1 MNYEFSMML
10 LLENSLIK
18 KEYFVLLLF
27 LIIAILLTVVIIG
40 ASYFLVRQNPE
51 SQKLSAYECG
61 FEPYEDTR
69 HTFDI
74 RFCLIA
80 ILFIIFDIEIMFL
93 IPWCVSLAKV
103 DILSFWAMIDFLFE
117 LGIGFFYVWYVK
129 ALDWE

>member
-1 MNYEFSMML
+1 ML
-10 LLENSLIK
+10 FLENSLIK
-18 KEYFVLLLF
+18 KEYFSLLIF

-51 SQKLSAYECG
+51 SEKLSAYECG

-74 RFCLIA
+74 RFCVIA

-93 IPWCVSLAKV
+93 IPWCVSLAKL
-103 DILSFWAMIDFLFE
+103 DLLGFWSMIDFLFE
-117 LGIGFFYVWYVK
+117 LCVGFFYVWYVK
-129 ALDWE
+129 ALDWD